1 MKVRLD
7 YVTNSSSSSFIVA
20 KNKDCTIDEIKK
32 CLNEDMEAI
41 ERLYSLYGDE
51 TEYESIVEFK
61 DAIAE
66 CLYDFSAMLTIDG
79 WDVSTIWCSNED
91 GDLVRSYLYY
101 ADSLPNTDN
110 LKTGARYYG

>member
-7 YVTNSSSSSFIVA
+7 HVTNSSSSSFIVA

-51 TEYESIVEFK
+51 TEYESVVEFR

-66 CLYDFSAMLTIDG
+66 YLYDFSAMITIDG
-79 WDVSTIWCSNED
+79 WDVSTIGCSNED
-91 GDLVRSYLYY
+91 GDLVRSYFYY
-101 ADSLPNTDN
+101 ADSLPHTDN

>member
-7 YVTNSSSSSFIVA
+7 HVTNSSSSSFIVA

-51 TEYESIVEFK
+51 TKYESVVEFR

-66 CLYDFSAMLTIDG
+66 YLYNFSAMITIDG

-91 GDLVRSYLYY
+91 GDLVRSYFYY
-101 ADSLPNTDN
+101 ADSLPHTDN